1 VEFETSAILVK
12 TIKIV
17 PTKEYS
23 NKSIDEIDVVTP
35 ATTQQQKSI
44 ATSKL
49 KRVIKNLL
57 SIITWWLIH
66 FRWLMMESTA
76 PIKKHVYA
84 WSEKGL
90 QTCN

>member
-23 NKSIDEIDVVTP
+23 NESIDEIDVVTP

-57 SIITWWLIH
+57 SIVTWWLIH
-66 FRWLMMESTA
+66 FR
-76 PIKKHVYA
+76 
-84 WSEKGL
+84 
-90 QTCN
+90 